1 MKYTFPGRSL
11 WRRTSSIARRM
22 WPYSKRTGGMDYVD
36 DEVSGKSTEIQGA
49 NATTY
54 KNPTKVLSVD
64 MDAELKAEHCVE
76 PASEMQF

>member
-1 MKYTFPGRSL
+1 MATYELNCSSNVSVLETY
-11 WRRTSSIARRM
+11 WRN
-22 WPYSKRTGGMDYVD
+22 G
-36 DEVSGKSTEIQGA
+36 
-49 NATTY
+49 